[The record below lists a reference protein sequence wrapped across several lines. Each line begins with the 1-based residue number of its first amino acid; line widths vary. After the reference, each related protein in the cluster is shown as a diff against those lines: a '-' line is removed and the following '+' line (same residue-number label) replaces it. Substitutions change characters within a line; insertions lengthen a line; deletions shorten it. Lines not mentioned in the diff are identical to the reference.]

1 MRVTRLRPVYVCVCA
16 RDTPRG
22 APSTKRPCVYAFA
35 HVVVAF
41 VAVPAEAALKLTGWG
56 VREYFSIG
64 WNRFDFFLVVT
75 SYLGFFTSVPS
86 FTSVIRVFR
95 VLRAVRLVRRSK
107 KMFQVQPSRP

>member
-1 MRVTRLRPVYVCVCA
+1 M
-16 RDTPRG
+16 
-22 APSTKRPCVYAFA
+22 
-35 HVVVAF
+35 AF
-41 VAVPAEAALKLTGWG
+41 VVVPAEAALKLKGWG